1 MDLEHRLRKAL
12 ARQEPPADLIAR
24 VTARI
29 DRGALPDS
37 RPPFWRDRPVL
48 ALAAVLVVVVSIG
61 FGVRSQLE
69 QRWERQRGER
79 AARQLVTA
87 LQIASETLNDAQRIV
102 HQR

>member
-12 ARQEPPADLIAR
+12 ARQEPPADLVDR

-29 DRGALPDS
+29 ERGALRET
-37 RPPFWRDRPVL
+37 RPPLWRARPVL
-48 ALAAVLVVVVSIG
+48 AFAAVVVVVVSIG
-61 FGVRSQLE
+61 FGLRSQLE
-69 QRWERQRGER
+69 QRRERERGEL